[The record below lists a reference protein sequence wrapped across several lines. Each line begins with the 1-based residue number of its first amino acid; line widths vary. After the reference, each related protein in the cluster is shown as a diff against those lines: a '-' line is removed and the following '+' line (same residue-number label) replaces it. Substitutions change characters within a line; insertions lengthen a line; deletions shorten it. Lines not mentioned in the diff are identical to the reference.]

1 MNAAATKMSVQ
12 TYTGRTALNNMK
24 DSTKYLKVNDAATK
38 MSVHTYIPE
47 GEF

>member
-1 MNAAATKMSVQ
+1 VNA
-12 TYTGRTALNNMK
+12 
-24 DSTKYLKVNDAATK
+24 AATK